1 MGMIEMRP
9 LPPFDFRHSRAWV
22 SMPDFFREE
31 GLAFKLFKTFG
42 GQSELES
49 LCSTMDKSK
58 KKFN

>member
-1 MGMIEMRP
+1 
-9 LPPFDFRHSRAWV
+9 
-22 SMPDFFREE
+22 MPDFFREE

-58 KKFN
+58 KKIQLKVASQDKR